1 MSVLDK
7 RRQEIKQQD
16 GAEDRNVEQDGGVE
30 NTAAVQTEQD
40 EGLTIFRYCSVHPS
54 KHDFCF
60 PGITY
65 DSFFY

>member
-7 RRQEIKQQD
+7 RRQAIKQQD

-30 NTAAVQTEQD
+30 NTAAQTEQD